1 MKLFFKM
8 KKLLFFLLFIVPF
21 LSSAEKL
28 SLNGGRIS
36 IQEYINTYKQIAIEN
51 MIEYKIPASITLAQ
65 GILESGYGNSELAKY
80 ANNHFGI
87 KCHKSWEGETY
98 YIDDDEVN
106 ECFRKY
112 KTAQESYTDHSL
124 FICGRERYADLFLL
138 DITDYKGWARGLKKA
153 GYATSP
159 TYAPRL
165 IEIIEQYKL
174 YEIDILVVEN
184 YIGHSYQDISIQTN
198 DNNTSI
204 NNINLNAEKRFVG
217 KYNKIKY
224 TIVEKGDSYETI
236 AYAFDMMPWQILKYN
251 DLEKQTV
258 LKIGEKIYLQ
268 PKRNKAN
275 ESFHIVTAGETMRD
289 ISQKYGIKLKK
300 LYKYN
305 HLEFGT
311 EIVVGQKIK
320 LMK

>member
-1 MKLFFKM
+1 MKRL
-8 KKLLFFLLFIVPF
+8 LLFLLLTIPF
-21 LSSAEKL
+21 LSYAEK
-28 SLNGGRIS
+28 SSPNGGKIS

-87 KCHKSWEGETY
+87 KCHKSWEGEGY

-112 KTAQESYTDHSL
+112 KSPQESYADHSL
-124 FICGRERYADLFLL
+124 FLSGRDRYSDLFKL
-138 DITDYKGWARGLKKA
+138 DITDYKGWAHGLKKA

-184 YIGHSYQDISIQTN
+184 YIGHSYQDINIQANNNN
-198 DNNTSI
+198 DI
-204 NNINLNAEKRFVG
+204 NNIDLNSEDRFQG
-217 KYNKIKY
+217 KHNNIKY
-224 TIVEKGDSYETI
+224 TIAENGDTYETI
-236 AYAFDMMPWQILKYN
+236 AYAFDIMPWQILKYN
-251 DLEKQTV
+251 DLEKHISI
-258 LKIGEKIYLQ
+258 KAGERIYLQ
-268 PKRNKAN
+268 PKRNQAN
-275 ESFHIVTAGETMRD
+275 ESFHIVKTGETMRD
-289 ISQKYGIKLKK
+289 VSQEYGIKLKK

-305 HLEFGT
+305 QIKVGT

-320 LMK
+320 LKR